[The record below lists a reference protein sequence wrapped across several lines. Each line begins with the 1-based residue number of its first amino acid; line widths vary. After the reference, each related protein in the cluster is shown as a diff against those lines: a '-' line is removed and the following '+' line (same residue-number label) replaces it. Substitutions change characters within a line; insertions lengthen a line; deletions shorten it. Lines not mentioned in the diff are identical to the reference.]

1 MKIAK
6 KALVVLMVAMMV
18 ASMSAMAFAAGGQYA
33 LTASAE
39 DGVVELHVYAKDAIG
54 LKSADMTITYDAA
67 VLEYDY
73 TEDGADAAQVG
84 DTKSNS
90 FSSELNAGT
99 AGTIEYSF
107 YFKTEL
113 VSKDDFAA
121 DAKKNKTV
129 DINAENFEAGIIYF
143 NVKDEN
149 ATSTVIT
156 VASKNEGVNGG
167 NVTVTLKEEPASEEK
182 PSEDE
187 EASKKAEEEAS
198 KKAEEEASKKAAEE
212 AASKKAAEEASKK
225 AAEEAASKKAA
236 EEASKKAAE
245 EASKKAAE
253 EKTTKAEEKTTKAEE
268 KTTKAP
274 STTKAAQKDGGVN
287 TGDNMAL
294 AAAAGVVALAGAAF
308 VLTKKRK

>member
-198 KKAEEEASKKAAEE
+198 KKAAEE
-212 AASKKAAEEASKK
+212 AASKK

>member
-198 KKAEEEASKKAAEE
+198 KKA
-212 AASKKAAEEASKK
+212 
-225 AAEEAASKKAA
+225 AEEAASKKAA

>member
-225 AAEEAASKKAA
+225 AAEEA
-236 EEASKKAAE
+236 
-245 EASKKAAE
+245 SKKAAE

>member
-198 KKAEEEASKKAAEE
+198 KKAAEE

>member
-182 PSEDE
+182 SSEDE
-187 EASKKAEEEAS
+187 EASKKAE
-198 KKAEEEASKKAAEE
+198 
-212 AASKKAAEEASKK
+212 EEASKK